1 MSYSDK
7 KMIYINRLMDDVHNL
22 VDEIY
27 EGLVDEDF
35 EAVREASLALE
46 ELLKEILNSI
56 DNA

>member
-1 MSYSDK
+1 MTYIDEK
-7 KMIYINRLMDDVHNL
+7 LRYINKLMDQVHAL

-35 EAVREASLALE
+35 DAVKQSSIALDD
-46 ELLKEILNSI
+46 LLKEILNSI

>member
-1 MSYSDK
+1 MSYIDNK
-7 KMIYINRLMDDVHNL
+7 LRYINRLMDQVHDL

-35 EAVREASLALE
+35 DAIKKSSIALE
-46 ELLKEILNSI
+46 ELLEEILNSI